1 MNIFKKTGIIL
12 VGVAVLGTASS
23 CKKLLVEE
31 PRDALYPTFFKT
43 PSGILAGITGVY
55 SDLRAL
61 YSGENI
67 EYWNGTD
74 EAQYGTMSGATGI
87 TLDTYNGINSSNAPG
102 FAGLWIDINT
112 LNGVIKYAEDPATG
126 LTATQKAQYLGQ
138 AKFLRAFIY
147 YRLVTT
153 FGGTTATEKSG
164 IPLNLTYITEAT
176 TSAAPSPAA
185 DIYNQMILD
194 LNDAVASLPNQS
206 VAPFLGR
213 TATAGVAKAFLAKVY
228 LTRGYLTEIKQ
239 ATDFQKA
246 ADLTAEVIANKALYG
261 FDLWQDYADAH
272 KPANDQ
278 GKENIFN
285 IDYGFSGADTP
296 YTGYQL
302 GGGINQLVVVWRM
315 NYPADLGID
324 NVAGI
329 DNIPQTVNT
338 TTKAIRRDNYNGR
351 PFTRVCPWGPYIYRI
366 WADQV
371 ADSRFDA
378 TFQTFYITNISGVAR
393 GLKSTETVRPG
404 TKPALQ
410 STTSFS
416 ETSYNPPLDGDTAL
430 LISNGDVTMARR
442 DAFGG
447 LIIEPAQINNARF
460 PVVKKF
466 DDPRRAFMNDMSSR
480 PIAIMRFSELYLMNA
495 EANYM
500 VGGATNIAA
509 AAASL
514 NVLRQRAA
522 FRVPADGA
530 LIPKSQFRVTTA
542 NQTAA
547 NAANTATMTL
557 TPAQLAQLAVPYSN
571 VFPSPDNGMDLI
583 LDEYSRELYGDQ
595 RRWFDLVRTRQ
606 LVRRVKMYKVGAV
619 GGGGVANIQDYH
631 MRRPI
636 PQGQINAVLTGPV
649 YPQNNGYN

>member
-12 VGVAVLGTASS
+12 AGVAVIGTVSS

-31 PRDALYPTFFKT
+31 PRDNLYPTFFKT
-43 PSGILAGITGVY
+43 PSGIVAGITGVY
-55 SDLRAL
+55 NDLRGL

-74 EAQYGTMSGATGI
+74 EAQYGTMSGSGGI

-102 FAGLWIDINT
+102 FAGLWVDINT
-112 LNGVIKYAEDPATG
+112 LNGVIKFAEDPATG
-126 LTATQKAQYLGQ
+126 LTAIQKTAYIAQ
-138 AKFLRAFIY
+138 AKFLRAFCY
-147 YRLVTT
+147 YRLVIT

-194 LNDAVASLPNQS
+194 LNDAVAGLPNTS
-206 VAPFLGR
+206 VAPFLGK
-213 TATAGVAKAFLAKVY
+213 TATAGVAKTMLAKVY

-261 FDLWQDYADAH
+261 YALWQDYADAH

-278 GKENIFN
+278 GQENIFN

-296 YTGYQL
+296 YTGYAV
-302 GGGINQLVVVWRM
+302 GGGINLLVVVWRV

-329 DNIPQTVNT
+329 DNIPQSVST
-338 TTKAIRRDNYNGR
+338 TTKAVRRDNYNGR
-351 PFTRVCPWGPYIYRI
+351 PYTRVAPWGPYIYRI

-378 TFQTFYITNISGVAR
+378 TFQTFYITNISNVAR

-404 TKPALQ
+404 TKPALL
-410 STTSFS
+410 STSNFS
-416 ETSYNPPLDGDTAL
+416 ETSYNPPIDGDTAL

-447 LIIEPAQINNARF
+447 LIIEPLQITNARF

-480 PIAIMRFSELYLMNA
+480 PIAIIRFSELYLMNA

-500 VGGATNIAA
+500 LGNTAL

-514 NVLRQRAA
+514 NVLRQRAS
-522 FRVPADGA
+522 FRVPADGTY
-530 LIPKSQFRVTTA
+530 IPKSQFRVTTA
-542 NQTAA
+542 NQGVA
-547 NAANTATMTL
+547 NATNFATMTL
-557 TPAQLAQLAVPYSN
+557 NAAQLTQLAVPYSN
-571 VFPSPDNGMDLI
+571 VFPSAENGMDLI
-583 LDEYSRELYGDQ
+583 LDEYSRELFGDQ